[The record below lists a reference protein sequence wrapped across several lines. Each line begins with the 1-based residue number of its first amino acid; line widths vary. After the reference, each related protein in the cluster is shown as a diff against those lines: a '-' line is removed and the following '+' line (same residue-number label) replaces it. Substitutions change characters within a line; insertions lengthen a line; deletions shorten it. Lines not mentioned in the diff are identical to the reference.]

1 MKLKKTFNKLLIA
14 ACAFGTI
21 STAPLMTLQAQ
32 AAEVASEPVV
42 HGLKGEYYTSLGSP
56 QFNFGT
62 LKSTVLDPNLD
73 FGNLDPAFGI
83 LTGQQ
88 DNVNVRWSGFI
99 EPQFSEDYTFSII
112 GDNGFRLWIDNK
124 LVIDHWVNDWDKEQ
138 VAAPIRL
145 VAGQN
150 MRLRLNILKI
160 PADLIFTCGGRV
172 LPYRNQPYQLRLLPR
187 QADSPT
193 GQRSC

>member
-32 AAEVASEPVV
+32 AAEVANEPVV
-42 HGLKGEYYTSLGSP
+42 HGLKGEYYTGLGSP

-73 FGNLDPAFGI
+73 FGNLEPAFGI

-88 DNVNVRWSGFI
+88 DNVNVRWTGSLSPSFPKITRSPSVGTMASDSGLTI
-99 EPQFSEDYTFSII
+99 NWSLII
-112 GDNGFRLWIDNK
+112 GSTIG
-124 LVIDHWVNDWDKEQ
+124 
-138 VAAPIRL
+138 IRS
-145 VAGQN
+145 
-150 MRLRLNILKI
+150 R
-160 PADLIFTCGGRV
+160 
-172 LPYRNQPYQLRLLPR
+172 
-187 QADSPT
+187 
-193 GQRSC
+193 